1 LTDRIL
7 IVEDDPAI
15 RNGLERA
22 LLKGGYDVST
32 RADAESAEALL
43 AENGVDLLVLDV
55 MLPGRSGLELCKRL
69 RASGSDLPVLMLTA
83 LSDESD
89 KILGLDLGADDYL
102 TKPFSLGELQARI
115 RALLRR
121 SPFDNSAPSTLTFG
135 DVEIDF
141 LRFRATKAGQEVH
154 LPPKGFGVLQA
165 LAEREGAVMTRDDLL
180 ATVWG
185 YDTMPTTRTVD
196 NHVAQLRSRLEDDP
210 AEPRFIQTVFGVG
223 YCFSRG
229 VAS

>member
-1 LTDRIL
+1 MSHRIL
-7 IVEDDPAI
+7 VVEDDPAI

-22 LLKGGYDVST
+22 LLKHGYDVST
-32 RADAESAEALL
+32 CADAESAETVL
-43 AENGVDLLVLDV
+43 AETDIQLLVLDV

-69 RASGSDLPVLMLTA
+69 RAAGSEVPVLMLTA

-102 TKPFSLGELQARI
+102 TKPFSLGELEARI

-121 SPFDNSAPSTLTFG
+121 SPTDSAIPSTLTFG
-135 DVEIDF
+135 DVKIDF
-141 LRFRATKAGQEVH
+141 LRYRATKAGQEVH

-165 LAEREGAVMTRDDLL
+165 LAEQEGAVVTRDDLL
-180 ATVWG
+180 EHVWG

-210 AEPRFIQTVFGVG
+210 AEPEYIRTVFGVG
-223 YCFSRG
+223 YCFTRSG
-229 VAS
+229 A

>member
-1 LTDRIL
+1 MSHRIL
-7 IVEDDPAI
+7 VVEDDPAI

-22 LLKGGYDVST
+22 LLKHGYDVFA
-32 RADAESAEALL
+32 RADAESAETVL
-43 AENGVDLLVLDV
+43 AETDIQLLVLDV

-69 RASGSDLPVLMLTA
+69 RAAGSEIPVLMLTA

-89 KILGLDLGADDYL
+89 KILGLDIGADDYL
-102 TKPFSLGELQARI
+102 TKPFSLGELEARI

-121 SPFDNSAPSTLTFG
+121 SPTDSAIPSTLTFG
-135 DVEIDF
+135 DVTIDF
-141 LRFRATKAGQEVH
+141 LRYRATKADQEVH

-165 LAEREGAVMTRDDLL
+165 LAEREGAVVTRDDLL
-180 ATVWG
+180 EHVWG

-210 AEPRFIQTVFGVG
+210 AAPEYIRTVFGVG
-223 YCFSRG
+223 YCFTRSG
-229 VAS
+229 T

>member
-1 LTDRIL
+1 MNAHIL

-22 LLKGGYDVST
+22 LLKHGYEVST
-32 RADAESAEALL
+32 CADAESAETVLVEGL
-43 AENGVDLLVLDV
+43 VQLLVLDV
-55 MLPGRSGLELCKRL
+55 MLPGRSGLELCKRI

-102 TKPFSLGELQARI
+102 TKPFSLGELEARI

-121 SPFDNSAPSTLTFG
+121 TPSEDAGPATLSFG

-141 LRFRATKAGQEVH
+141 LRYRATKAGREVH

-165 LAEREGAVMTRDDLL
+165 LAEREGAVMSRDDLL
-180 ATVWG
+180 ETVWG

-210 AEPRFIQTVFGVG
+210 TEPLYIRTVFGVG

-229 VAS
+229 GA